1 MNDQSVKHDEGKAR
15 LTLVPTQII
24 WDIAAIREY
33 GNKKYPEG
41 GPDNWKLVE
50 PDRYWQAL
58 IRHVLAAWYNPYA
71 IDHESGLSHLS
82 HIATN
87 AAFLLEMGVKD
98 EEHTV

>member
-1 MNDQSVKHDEGKAR
+1 MNDQSVKHDEGKPIP
-15 LTLVPTQII
+15 TLVP
-24 WDIAAIREY
+24 REIVYAVERVRRFGTEKY
-33 GNKKYPEG
+33 GS
-41 GPDNWKLVE
+41 PDNWRNVE

-87 AAFLLEMGVKD
+87 AAFLLEMGVKND
-98 EEHTV
+98 DN

>member
-1 MNDQSVKHDEGKAR
+1 MNDQSVKHDERKPIP
-15 LTLVPTQII
+15 TLVP
-24 WDIAAIREY
+24 RELVYAVERVRRY
-33 GNKKYPEG
+33 GTEKYG
-41 GPDNWKLVE
+41 DPDNWKLVE